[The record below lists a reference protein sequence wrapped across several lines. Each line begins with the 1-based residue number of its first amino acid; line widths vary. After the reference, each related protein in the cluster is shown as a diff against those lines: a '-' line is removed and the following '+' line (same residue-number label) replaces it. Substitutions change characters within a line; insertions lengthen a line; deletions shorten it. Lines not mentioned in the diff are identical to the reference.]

1 MILKHYFFI
10 AVIYFIGGEKM
21 KVRIKKSLY
30 YVSAFFCLFSVVS
43 VLTLCTFITETK
55 ISNKM
60 IFPVESGYISSSY
73 GKRVNPI
80 TNKEEIHNGID
91 IAVPLGTEVL
101 SSCDGVV
108 YRVDNDE
115 IYGNYILIKH
125 SDIFFTKY
133 CHLLSSN
140 VSENEIV
147 KIGECIGKAG
157 KSGWATGS
165 HLHFEIIKNNKN
177 IDPMKLF

>member
-1 MILKHYFFI
+1 MVY
-10 AVIYFIGGEKM
+10 
-21 KVRIKKSLY
+21 
-30 YVSAFFCLFSVVS
+30 
-43 VLTLCTFITETK
+43 
-55 ISNKM
+55 
-60 IFPVESGYISSSY
+60 PVEEYK
-73 GKRVNPI
+73 GK
-80 TNKEEIHNGID
+80 NKADKFIWEFLENNFENNVFSFHGVQFDVIFID
-91 IAVPLGTEVL
+91 CMLFW
-101 SSCDGVV
+101 
-108 YRVDNDE
+108 VDNGE

-157 KSGWATGS
+157 KSGWTTGS